1 METLKDKAIDMKGIE
16 DTLDKVYTEKD
27 LKQAI
32 KELKDEIILVSGK
45 EGCGMNNMCM
55 KIDKIF
61 GDFEEEAKK

>member
-32 KELKDEIILVSGK
+32 KELKEIIK
-45 EGCGMNNMCM
+45 DNDYITPNWTI
-55 KIDKIF
+55 KQINKIF
-61 GDFEEEAKK
+61 GDFEEKKQ